1 MAFVNNEGND
11 DMDDFHW
18 LNISLKSS
26 KYLFMECEDII
37 L

>member
-11 DMDDFHW
+11 DMDDFIDS
-18 LNISLKSS
+18 NISFKSS
-26 KYLFMECEDII
+26 KYSFMECEDII